1 MNPTAKAEFYSVEM
15 KNLDQLLQSI
25 RSDLPHASKAAA
37 AIDCGA
43 SLEEISELAEE
54 EGLHKL
60 ATVLFE
66 AEQEALRKG
75 PRTGDDAAATTDDF
89 VRTVRESLPDASQ
102 TAAAI
107 DRGASWEEISEL
119 AEQEGLHH
127 LASTLFEAEQAQLRK
142 PA

>member
-1 MNPTAKAEFYSVEM
+1 M
-15 KNLDQLLQSI
+15 KNIDVILQSF
-25 RSDLPHASKAAA
+25 RRDLADGSRTAA
-37 AIDCGA
+37 AIDRNA
-43 SLEEISELAEE
+43 SLEEISELAEQ

-75 PRTGDDAAATTDDF
+75 SASIEDAAAATDVF
-89 VRTVRESLPDASQ
+89 VREAREDMPDSSK

-119 AEQEGLHH
+119 AEQEGLHQ
-127 LASTLFEAEQAQLRK
+127 LASVLFEAEQELLRNRS
-142 PA
+142 

>member
-1 MNPTAKAEFYSVEM
+1 MEM
-15 KNLDQLLQSI
+15 KNIDQMLQSF
-25 RSDLPHASKAAA
+25 RYDLPNDSKTAG
-37 AIDCGA
+37 AIDRGA

-54 EGLHKL
+54 EGLHNL

-75 PRTGDDAAATTDDF
+75 PEAVNDAATATDKFIRAT
-89 VRTVRESLPDASQ
+89 RENLPDGSK
-102 TAAAI
+102 TAVAI

-127 LASTLFEAEQAQLRK
+127 LASALFEAEQEQLRD
-142 PA
+142 PS

>member
-1 MNPTAKAEFYSVEM
+1 MEM
-15 KNLDQLLQSI
+15 KNLDQILQSV
-25 RSDLPHASKAAA
+25 RNDLPRASKTAA
-37 AIDCGA
+37 AIDRGA

-66 AEQEALRKG
+66 AEQEALR
-75 PRTGDDAAATTDDF
+75 
-89 VRTVRESLPDASQ
+89 RESALKDNPATATNDFIRNIRETLPDDSK

-119 AEQEGLHH
+119 AEQEGVHH
-127 LASTLFEAEQAQLRK
+127 LASTLFEAEQERLRD
-142 PA
+142 PS